1 MNENSSDN
9 QQNNESTK
17 RSSFISQT
25 ESNMQI
31 NHTFRTIRKRM
42 PWSEEEDKSIKSL
55 VNKYG
60 TRNWTLISNK
70 MGQNRSG
77 KQCRER
83 WYNQLN
89 PDMNKKDWTDKEE
102 IILFSKQMQLGNK
115 WADIASFLPGRTL
128 TDIKNHFYSKLRKF
142 IRKILNQINE
152 ENLFALNGIDGCKYT
167 GEKIYKMI
175 KKHEINYKNLTKKTI
190 FEMIIANENDPKGNY
205 IFSSDNSNNYEY
217 NSYNSNYINNSGYLA
232 NNIFNDINEE
242 VKNNKE
248 DFNNKNIIYT
258 EFLNN
263 NSNNFQPI
271 NKKLKI
277 KLAKKKNDNKIK
289 KNKTISEN
297 KSRMKYKIRKK
308 KNSLNN
314 NILKDNLEKDN
325 NNQKLIINKNLINE
339 KEILNNK
346 KNEII
351 SKNDINIIKS
361 GLLNKENG
369 NKLIGVKRKKCNNII
384 TSNNHSQNNSK
395 SNCFFQLNPSFQKNN
410 NKELFLSE
418 VPTIEKK
425 EKIKSKKKKLKS
437 PSPEEKKENELIE
450 NSQKITN
457 KKKLKS
463 KTKNKENNCNIC
475 FYPLFKVATPKTLKN
490 IQFPPSETKSNKS
503 IKPEDFSFTNKINL
517 NDYLELS
524 QMQQLFP
531 NNFENLLFQQKNKNF
546 PISSDLSV
554 DNYLL
559 KSRGS
564 IYGSVKNDNTSK
576 NLSIDENFFNKLFLQ
591 SNMNNN
597 ICIDENNLL
606 EEKTEMNLN
615 KKNEKPTIN
624 LELINH
630 QDFTN
635 TFINGKA
642 SGGNESQYNSIFNKN
657 NQINIYNSSPSSLKS
672 IGNNILN

>member
-1 MNENSSDN
+1 M
-9 QQNNESTK
+9 
-17 RSSFISQT
+17 
-25 ESNMQI
+25 
-31 NHTFRTIRKRM
+31 
-42 PWSEEEDKSIKSL
+42 
-55 VNKYG
+55 
-60 TRNWTLISNK
+60 
-70 MGQNRSG
+70 
-77 KQCRER
+77 
-83 WYNQLN
+83 
-89 PDMNKKDWTDKEE
+89 
-102 IILFSKQMQLGNK
+102 
-115 WADIASFLPGRTL
+115 
-128 TDIKNHFYSKLRKF
+128 
-142 IRKILNQINE
+142 
-152 ENLFALNGIDGCKYT
+152 
-167 GEKIYKMI
+167 
-175 KKHEINYKNLTKKTI
+175 
-190 FEMIIANENDPKGNY
+190 
-205 IFSSDNSNNYEY
+205 
-217 NSYNSNYINNSGYLA
+217 
-232 NNIFNDINEE
+232 
-242 VKNNKE
+242 
-248 DFNNKNIIYT
+248 
-258 EFLNN
+258 
-263 NSNNFQPI
+263 
-271 NKKLKI
+271 
-277 KLAKKKNDNKIK
+277 
-289 KNKTISEN
+289 
-297 KSRMKYKIRKK
+297 
-308 KNSLNN
+308 
-314 NILKDNLEKDN
+314 
-325 NNQKLIINKNLINE
+325 
-339 KEILNNK
+339 
-346 KNEII
+346 
-351 SKNDINIIKS
+351 
-361 GLLNKENG
+361 
-369 NKLIGVKRKKCNNII
+369 
-384 TSNNHSQNNSK
+384 
-395 SNCFFQLNPSFQKNN
+395 
-410 NKELFLSE
+410 
-418 VPTIEKK
+418 
-425 EKIKSKKKKLKS
+425 
-437 PSPEEKKENELIE
+437 
-450 NSQKITN
+450 
-457 KKKLKS
+457 KS

-503 IKPEDFSFTNKINL
+503 IKPEDFSFNNKINL